1 MPITYALATDLTATY
16 AETSSLTVV
25 RPPIYTPPTAGY
37 YIEGTDGNDSLYGSK
52 YADEIHGRGGNDVIG
67 GDAGDDRLFGEEGHD
82 TLRGGAGNDLL
93 DGGVG
98 DDFLVG
104 GGGADAFR
112 GDAGFDTVSYAA
124 ASIGVTVDMATG
136 GVTNEAQ
143 GDTYS
148 RIERII
154 GSNYGDILN
163 GNYTDNV
170 LDGGMGDDWLFGQ
183 HGADTIIGGLGFD
196 NLAGGADNDTFV
208 TAANS
213 GLDTIS
219 DFQPGSDR
227 LSISGFGTM
236 PFGFDGALASGYWNV
251 GVTETFG
258 TPGLDAGDMLAYNLG
273 DHTLYQI
280 QTEWDDDLG
289 ELYVSAATAV
299 ARFSN
304 DVELHASDF
313 LLA

>member
-1 MPITYALATDLTATY
+1 MPITYPITTDMTATY
-16 AETSSLTVV
+16 TTYAPTTSV

-37 YIEGTDGNDSLYGSK
+37 YIEGSEGNDSLYGSK

-67 GDAGDDRLFGEEGHD
+67 GDAGDDRLFGEDGQD
-82 TLRGGAGNDLL
+82 TLRGGAGNDRL
-93 DGGVG
+93 DGGIG

-104 GGGADAFR
+104 GAGADEFR

-124 ASIGVTVDMATG
+124 AAIGVTVDMTTG

-154 GSNYGDILN
+154 GSSYGDIVN
-163 GNYTDNV
+163 GNYADNV
-170 LDGGMGDDWLFGQ
+170 LDGAIGDDWLFGQ

-208 TAANS
+208 IAANS
-213 GLDTIS
+213 GPDTIS

-227 LSISGFGTM
+227 LSISGFGPM
-236 PFGFDGALASGYWNV
+236 PFGFDGELASGYWSV
-251 GVTETFG
+251 GVTEIFG
-258 TPGLDAGDMLAYNLG
+258 TPGLDAGDTLAYNLA

-280 QTEWDDDLG
+280 QTDWDDDLG
-289 ELYVSAATAV
+289 ELYVSTATAV
-299 ARFSN
+299 ARFTN
-304 DVELHASDF
+304 EVELHASDF